1 MENEKLKALLAEQTR
16 ETETLSGMKEKRDQ
30 LNEKIRKKTEQLARL
45 KEGIRQEKLSLLKGS
60 LRENDVSLYA
70 LMEALKRK
78 DLSGIALEK

>member
-1 MENEKLKALLAEQTR
+1 MENEKLKALLAEQVR
-16 ETETLSGMKEKRDQ
+16 ETETLAGMKEKRDQ

-45 KEGIRQEKLSLLKGS
+45 KEGIRQEKLSLLEGS
-60 LRENDVSLYA
+60 LRENDVSLDA